1 MAKWSLQQITHVACN
16 IPVFTKHRP
25 IFSKRES
32 IYKTDTPIHTR
43 NSHRCSIPTGVL
55 FRSCTFGAGAGG
67 WVLLGPMG
75 LWCPRG
81 CQKLY
86 VLVRKPLAALHSA
99 AGEPL
104 RHASKYLPVFKYLT
118 VSPSVVLLL
127 SLPGAPATYVV
138 LHGKTA
144 RPAARACTVGTQSCR
159 IEKLWLSTF
168 AKRGGQ
174 KFMSALLL
182 VV

>member
-1 MAKWSLQQITHVACN
+1 MAKWFLQQITHAACN

-25 IFSKRES
+25 IFF
-32 IYKTDTPIHTR
+32 KTVIDLENRDANPR
-43 NSHRCSIPTGVL
+43 ANAKFPQVFYSQRCSIPTGAPFPKVAHL
-55 FRSCTFGAGAGG
+55 GLGAGAGGWGWGWG

-104 RHASKYLPVFKYLT
+104 RHASNKIAPPNAPPFLPRFN
-118 VSPSVVLLL
+118 
-127 SLPGAPATYVV
+127 LPGAA
-138 LHGKTA
+138 H
-144 RPAARACTVGTQSCR
+144 AA
-159 IEKLWLSTF
+159 
-168 AKRGGQ
+168 
-174 KFMSALLL
+174 
-182 VV
+182 